1 MRNTHGDKRRFVK
14 KENHEVRGVGSGI
27 KIAEPELTSQ
37 VIPAWTKAPGALLNA
52 ACGGPEGARPRDGPS
67 NPGLRSGKA
76 GCRIPADLKR
86 GNGGEGTAQRRFCWP
101 GAGGVGGA
109 AGSAPDTFAVTEA
122 SVDEN
127 APSERNP
134 STLHK
139 APQPERTKPFHLQ
152 KRPRY
157 PKRTAPLP
165 FNPLAPQVLLIP
177 TREINNL
184 LRGNLNNTRRQRAH
198 KLTVVRHEN

>member
-1 MRNTHGDKRRFVK
+1 MTDVKLSVFCHRDKNSPVK
-14 KENHEVRGVGSGI
+14 HKKLKVRGVGSGI

-37 VIPAWTKAPGALLNA
+37 VRPAWTKAPGALLNA

-76 GCRIPADLKR
+76 GCRIPTDLKR

-127 APSERNP
+127 APSERNL
-134 STLHK
+134 STRHW
-139 APQPERTKPFHLQ
+139 APQSEANGTFPS
-152 KRPRY
+152 PRY
-157 PKRTAPLP
+157 PKRT
-165 FNPLAPQVLLIP
+165 
-177 TREINNL
+177 INL
-184 LRGNLNNTRRQRAH
+184 QSPCSASTPHTHQR
-198 KLTVVRHEN
+198 NQ